1 MEDLVAGM
9 TLFEDLSPNDQFYF
23 QHPHE
28 LAVTTGI
35 EWSEGHGSE
44 GSVNCGNIGVAGP
57 LTPRHAVGSVAKWL
71 VTLPRV
77 AKTPKSKEKGKGKAR
92 EEEEEEFKEL
102 VEDSFTYKCLAA
114 LLCWQKALTVVNMGM
129 GAGVVLEKAKRKLT
143 VLLEK
148 QQAFRQE
155 QGVCNNCWAENDPE
169 GCWYPTGA
177 QPCYC
182 YNSTRKGCLY
192 SGKSSRSTGKRQR
205 ELARKGEPI
214 QAEHSSLHLPTLWD
228 GTAVGGSAVAK
239 GKQQEKSKE
248 TVESEDEGSDRASD
262 NNDNVPLACKQSASP
277 ASVASAKQLRTVTSE
292 EGEKEV
298 EDVEMREETLLVMI
312 AEVKPVVS
320 SRAVESEEEV
330 EAEAIDVEEDE
341 DKENKDE
348 ERVRQQGTWSS
359 TLL

>member
-9 TLFEDLSPNDQFYF
+9 TVSAGDIARASNSAKLFEDLSPNDQFYF

-77 AKTPKSKEKGKGKAR
+77 ATTPKSKEKGKGKAR

-169 GCWYPTGA
+169 GC
-177 QPCYC
+177 C
-182 YNSTRKGCLY
+182 
-192 SGKSSRSTGKRQR
+192 
-205 ELARKGEPI
+205 
-214 QAEHSSLHLPTLWD
+214 LHLPTLWD

-239 GKQQEKSKE
+239 SKQQEKSKE